1 MEYCNLPLKV
11 VNWVKDF
18 LSNRKQRVLVNGV
31 PSQWHT
37 ILRGVPHASVLV
49 LILFVLHVNT
59 LVEVVDN
66 SKLFLFANDNKL
78 FNVIF
83 KDEDS
88 AVLQESIEAIFN
100 WTRNS
105 LLFFHP
111 DKCFT
116 MNIRSK
122 SKPKCNHIYSMNN
135 KPLDVKSEH
144 KDLGVIT
151 DDNLKFS
158 YHISEKVNKANQI
171 MVLIRRSFM
180 YMHQHNF
187 IFYSRIWPDH
197 I

>member
-1 MEYCNLPLKV
+1 MEYYNLPLKV
-11 VNWVKDF
+11 INWVKDF

-37 ILRGVPHASVLV
+37 ILRGVPQASVLV

-88 AVLQESIEAIFN
+88 TVLQESIEAMFN

-111 DKCFT
+111 
-116 MNIRSK
+116 
-122 SKPKCNHIYSMNN
+122 
-135 KPLDVKSEH
+135 
-144 KDLGVIT
+144 
-151 DDNLKFS
+151 
-158 YHISEKVNKANQI
+158 IS
-171 MVLIRRSFM
+171 VL
-180 YMHQHNF
+180 Q
-187 IFYSRIWPDH
+187 
-197 I
+197 